1 MSRILNKCKNINKF
15 SKNMTLRQ
23 QLVRAMIKIRYNAKL
38 RLQTTPLS
46 KRDYLLISKYRSD
59 KNE

>member
-23 QLVRAMIKIRYNAKL
+23 QLVRAMIKIRYNANNYVCK
-38 RLQTTPLS
+38 QQFYQ
-46 KRDYLLISKYRSD
+46 KEIIY
-59 KNE
+59 